1 MSCTDNCGWQQDVQQ
16 DVSMMLNS
24 LYRPSSSLPKDA
36 LTAAILYTA
45 GSITIPSLASVYSE
59 MALKRGMHTSV
70 HIQNFFLYF
79 FGLLFNLIG
88 LASLLVL
95 GHQSAS
101 ELFKGHSQ
109 VGQQPCP
116 LSVHAKQ
123 PFGRQ

>member
-1 MSCTDNCGWQQDVQQ
+1 M
-16 DVSMMLNS
+16 
-24 LYRPSSSLPKDA
+24 
-36 LTAAILYTA
+36 YTA

-88 LASLLVL
+88 LASLIVL

-109 VGQQPCP
+109 VMEQPCP
-116 LSVHAKQ
+116 SCANSKPCCGQ
-123 PFGRQ
+123 EA